1 MIPFFL
7 NLMSFKFTIYAYAGQ
22 PAPYV
27 IVNNFSGFINT
38 FSTGVQQSDAG
49 ISCGLQARL

>member
-7 NLMSFKFTIYAYAGQ
+7 NLMSFKFTINAYAGQ

-27 IVNNFSGFINT
+27 IVNNFFGFINT
-38 FSTGVQQSDAG
+38 FSTGMRKSDAG
-49 ISCGLQARL
+49 VSCGLQAQQ